1 MDSTTVEL
9 ADGPNGANGGMCF
22 AANLVIIPVMLTS
35 VQPTQ
40 IENKLDRILLKVQ
53 KPGRYVGGELNSI
66 VKDWDAVQTKVAF
79 VFPDIYDIGVSNV
92 GLKILYDQVNQR
104 GDALAERAYAPWFD
118 MEALMRQHG
127 IPLYALESKR
137 PLACFDLIGFTLPYE
152 TLYTNTLNVLDL
164 SGIPLRSA
172 DRDETHPIVIA
183 GGHATMNPEP
193 MHAFIDAFVIGEGEE
208 VIHDIINVIQAVKG
222 KRKEERDDL
231 FLLSSFDARQQLLH
245 ALAKIQGVYV
255 PSLYEAY
262 YLEDDTVS
270 HIEPIVA
277 DIPKIITKRLVAKLP
292 PPPTRFIVPNV
303 DIVHNRISVEI
314 MRGCTRGCR
323 FCHAGMITRPVRER
337 SVDEVMQALEESIKH
352 SGFEEIALLSLS
364 SSDYSH
370 VLELVTRVG
379 ERFGDTHLKVSL
391 PSLRIESVS
400 IDLMEKL
407 KDKRSGGFT
416 LAPEAATERM
426 RRIINKFVPDE
437 EVINTTR
444 EIYARGWT
452 TIKLYFMI
460 GHPSETLEDVQAI
473 ADLCKRV
480 IAEGRKV
487 AGMRVKLNAGVSTFV
502 PKSQTPFQWVSCDT
516 PEQIKAKQALLRREL
531 GRDRNIKLS
540 LTDAEDSFLEAWLS
554 RGDRRMA
561 EVVYTAWKNG
571 AKFDA
576 WFEGRKYQT
585 WINAFAERGLDP
597 LFYTHRQRRTDEVF
611 PWEHITAAVRKNFL
625 FQDFRQSLE
634 GQIRVDCRLNCFACG
649 ILPTFAQMRRE
660 NPGEGW
666 KCPDVKSPARAVS
679 SESVIGHQPA
689 LSGVE
694 GLSLNS
700 LPMVGD

>member
-1 MDSTTVEL
+1 M
-9 ADGPNGANGGMCF
+9 F
-22 AANLVIIPVMLTS
+22 TS
-35 VQPTQ
+35 EQ
-40 IENKLDRILLKVQ
+40 IEKKLDRILLKVQ

-66 VKDWDAVQTKVAF
+66 HKDWDAVKTKVAF

-92 GLKILYDQVNQR
+92 GLKILLDQVNQR
-104 GDALAERAYAPWFD
+104 EDALAERAYAPWLD
-118 MEALMRQHG
+118 MEALMRENG

-152 TLYTNTLNVLDL
+152 TLYTNALNVLDL
-164 SGIPLRSA
+164 AGIPVRSA

-183 GGHATMNPEP
+183 GGHSTMNPEP

-208 VIHDIINVIQAVKG
+208 VIHDIINTIQTF
-222 KRKEERDDL
+222 KRSNVGRFERSNLQTFKREDVLRD
-231 FLLSSFDARQQLLH
+231 
-245 ALAKIQGVYV
+245 LAKIPGVYV
-255 PSLYEAY
+255 PIFYETS
-262 YLEDDTVS
+262 YLEDGTVS
-270 HIEPIVA
+270 HIESTVPDV
-277 DIPKIITKRLVAKLP
+277 PKIITKRIVPKLP

-303 DIVHNRISVEI
+303 DIVHNRVSVEI

-337 SVDEVMQALEESIKH
+337 SVDEILQAAEEALKNT
-352 SGFEEIALLSLS
+352 GFEELALLSLS
-364 SSDYSH
+364 SSDYTD
-370 VLELVTRVG
+370 VLELVTKVG
-379 ERFGDTHLKVSL
+379 ERFGGTHLKVSL

-426 RRIINKFVPDE
+426 RRIINKFIPDE
-437 EVINTTR
+437 DIINTTR
-444 EIYARGWT
+444 EIYRRGWT

-480 IAEGRKV
+480 LAEGRKV
-487 AGMRVKLNAGVSTFV
+487 IGWKAKLNAGVSTFV

-516 PEQIKAKQALLRREL
+516 PEQIKAKQDLLKREL
-531 GRDRNIKLS
+531 YRDKNIKLS

-561 EVVYTAWKNG
+561 EVVYSAWKKG
-571 AKFDA
+571 SKFDA
-576 WFEGRKYQT
+576 WKEGKKYNAWMEAFEEQ
-585 WINAFAERGLDP
+585 GLDP
-597 LFYTHRQRRTDEVF
+597 IFYTHRQRRTDEVF

-625 FQDFRQSLE
+625 FQDFRMSLE
-634 GQIRVDCRLNCFACG
+634 GEIRVDCRLNCFACG
-649 ILPTFAQMRRE
+649 ILPTFAGMRRE

-666 KCPDVKSPARAVS
+666 KCPEVKSPTPKA
-679 SESVIGHQPA
+679 IYNQ
-689 LSGVE
+689 
-694 GLSLNS
+694 
-700 LPMVGD
+700 LPVVGD

>member
-1 MDSTTVEL
+1 
-9 ADGPNGANGGMCF
+9 
-22 AANLVIIPVMLTS
+22 MLTS
-35 VQPTQ
+35 EQ
-40 IENKLDRILLKVQ
+40 IELKLDKILLEIQ

-66 VKDWDAVQTKVAF
+66 IKDWDKVSTKVAF

-104 GDALAERAYAPWFD
+104 EDALAERAYAPWLD
-118 MEALMRQHG
+118 MEAFMREHG

-164 SGIPLRSA
+164 AGIPLRSI
-172 DRDETHPIVIA
+172 DRGETHPIVIA
-183 GGHATMNPEP
+183 GGHSTMNPEP
-193 MHAFIDAFVIGEGEE
+193 MYAFMDAFVIGEGEE
-208 VIHDIINVIQAVKG
+208 VIHDIIDTISSLRGGRSSRRSNPQAH
-222 KRKEERDDL
+222 EETASTPGLDPAKNTPTRPASRNDVL
-231 FLLSSFDARQQLLH
+231 R

-255 PSLYEAY
+255 PSLYETY
-262 YLEDDTVS
+262 YLEDGTVS
-270 HIEPIVA
+270 HIEPTLP
-277 DIPKIITKRLVAKLP
+277 DIPKTITKRIVAKLP
-292 PPPTRFIVPNV
+292 PPPTKFIVPNI
-303 DIVHNRISVEI
+303 DIVHNRVSVEI

-337 SVDEVMQALEESIKH
+337 SVDEILQAAEDAIKS
-352 SGFEEIALLSLS
+352 SGFEDLALLSLS
-364 SSDYSH
+364 SSDYTNI
-370 VLELVTRVG
+370 LELVTKVSEKFSG
-379 ERFGDTHLKVSL
+379 KHLNISL

-407 KDKRSGGFT
+407 RESGRSGGFT

-426 RRIINKFVPDE
+426 RRIINKYISDE
-437 EVINTTR
+437 DLINTTR
-444 EIYARGWT
+444 EIYRRGWT

-487 AGMRVKLNAGVSTFV
+487 IGMKAKLNAGVNTFV

-516 PEQIKAKQALLRREL
+516 PEQIKAKQSLLRREL

-561 EVVYTAWKNG
+561 EVVYSAWKNG
-571 AKFDA
+571 SKFDA
-576 WFEGRKYQT
+576 WDEGKKYNAWMKAFE
-585 WINAFAERGLDP
+585 EHGLDP

-649 ILPTFAQMRRE
+649 ILPTFANMRRE
-660 NPGEGW
+660 NPGDVW
-666 KCPDVKSPARAVS
+666 KCPDVKSPAGKVS
-679 SESVIGHQPA
+679 SNQSSVITDQ
-689 LSGVE
+689 SSVVSE
-694 GLSLNS
+694 Q
-700 LPMVGD
+700 LPVVGD

>member
-1 MDSTTVEL
+1 MFTPE
-9 ADGPNGANGGMCF
+9 
-22 AANLVIIPVMLTS
+22 
-35 VQPTQ
+35 Q
-40 IENKLDRILLKVQ
+40 IENRLDRILLKVQ

-66 VKDWDAVQTKVAF
+66 VKDWEKVQTRVAF

-104 GDALAERAYAPWFD
+104 DDALAERAYLPWFD
-118 MEALMRQHG
+118 MEALMRENG

-152 TLYTNTLNVLDL
+152 TLYTNTLNALDL
-164 SGIPLRSA
+164 AGIPIRSA
-172 DRDETHPIVIA
+172 DRDETHPIIIA
-183 GGHATMNPEP
+183 GGHSTMNPEP

-208 VIHDIINVIQAVKG
+208 VIHDIIEVVK
-222 KRKEERDDL
+222 KWKVENRNPRSTFRREEV
-231 FLLSSFDARQQLLH
+231 LH
-245 ALAKIQGVYV
+245 ELAGIPGVYV
-255 PSLYEAY
+255 PRFYEAF
-262 YLEDDTVS
+262 YLEDGTVS
-270 HIEPIVA
+270 HIEPTLPDLPRIV
-277 DIPKIITKRLVAKLP
+277 TKRLVAKLP
-292 PPPTRFIVPNV
+292 PPPTKFIVPNV
-303 DIVHNRISVEI
+303 DIVHNRVSVEI

-337 SVDEVMQALEESIKH
+337 SVDEIMLALEESIKS

-379 ERFGDTHLKVSL
+379 ERFGDSHLKVSL
-391 PSLRIESVS
+391 PSLRIETVS

-426 RRIINKFVPDE
+426 RRIINKYISDE
-437 EVINTTR
+437 DILNTTR
-444 EIYARGWT
+444 EVYRRGWT

-516 PEQIKAKQALLRREL
+516 PEQIRAKQALLRREL

-554 RGDRRMA
+554 RGDRRIA

-576 WFEGRKYQT
+576 WFEGRKYHN
-585 WINAFAERGLDP
+585 WLNAFAEHGLDP

-649 ILPTFAQMRRE
+649 ILPTFANMRRE
-660 NPGEGW
+660 NPGEVW
-666 KCPDVKSPARAVS
+666 KCPDVKSPARKVPSERSAVT
-679 SESVIGHQPA
+679 
-689 LSGVE
+689 
-694 GLSLNS
+694 S
-700 LPMVGD
+700 LPLVGD

>member
-1 MDSTTVEL
+1 
-9 ADGPNGANGGMCF
+9 
-22 AANLVIIPVMLTS
+22 MLS
-35 VQPTQ
+35 PDQ
-40 IENKLDRILLKVQ
+40 IESELDRILLKVQ
-53 KPGRYVGGELNSI
+53 KPGRYVGGELNSV
-66 VKDWDAVQTKVAF
+66 VKDLANIQTKVAF

-104 GDALAERAYAPWFD
+104 EDALAERAYAPWLD
-118 MEALMRQHG
+118 MEVLMRAHG

-137 PLACFDLIGFTLPYE
+137 PLACFDIIGVSLPYE

-164 SGIPLRSA
+164 AGIPVRSE

-183 GGHATMNPEP
+183 GGHSTMNPEP
-193 MHAFIDAFVIGEGEE
+193 MHAFIDAFVIGEGED
-208 VIHDIINVIQAVKG
+208 VIHDIIEVVQKWKVNRDPRSTLQ
-222 KRKEERDDL
+222 RDDVL
-231 FLLSSFDARQQLLH
+231 R

-255 PSLYEAY
+255 PHFYEAY
-262 YLEDDTVS
+262 YLEDGTVS
-270 HIEPIVA
+270 HIEPVVPEV
-277 DIPKIITKRLVAKLP
+277 PKIITKRIVPVLP
-292 PPPTRFIVPNV
+292 PPPTKFIVPNI
-303 DIVHNRISVEI
+303 DIVHNRVSVEI

-337 SVDEVMQALEESIKH
+337 SVEEVLQAAEEAIKNT
-352 SGFEEIALLSLS
+352 GFEELALLSLS
-364 SSDYSH
+364 SSDYTN

-379 ERFGDTHLKVSL
+379 EKFGGRHLKIGL

-407 KDKRSGGFT
+407 KDSRSGGFT

-426 RRIINKFVPDE
+426 RRIINKFIPDDE
-437 EVINTTR
+437 ILNTTR
-444 EIYARGWT
+444 EIYRRGWT

-480 IAEGRKV
+480 LAEGRKV
-487 AGMRVKLNAGVSTFV
+487 IGMKAKLNAGVSTFV

-540 LTDAEDSFLEAWLS
+540 LTKAEDSFLEAWLS

-561 EVVYTAWKNG
+561 EVVYSAWKKG
-571 AKFDA
+571 TKFDA
-576 WFEGRKYQT
+576 WDEGVKHDAWMAAFEKH
-585 WINAFAERGLDP
+585 GLDP

-649 ILPTFAQMRRE
+649 ILPTFANMRRE
-660 NPGEGW
+660 NPGDVW
-666 KCPDVKSPARAVS
+666 KCPDVKSPVS
-679 SESVIGHQPA
+679 TNQAAMS
-689 LSGVE
+689 
-694 GLSLNS
+694 SLK
-700 LPMVGD
+700 LPIVGD